1 MEGRVWGETSSSVFH
16 KEIDGKYS
24 VGVTYT
30 KDKPVYVFS
39 DIRFQMLR
47 CGKRQDFVI
56 ENFKIMLFWTS
67 WLS

>member
-30 KDKPVYVFS
+30 KDKPVYVFRYQIPS
-39 DIRFQMLR
+39 AQVRKTPRF
-47 CGKRQDFVI
+47 CDWEF
-56 ENFKIMLFWTS
+56 
-67 WLS
+67 